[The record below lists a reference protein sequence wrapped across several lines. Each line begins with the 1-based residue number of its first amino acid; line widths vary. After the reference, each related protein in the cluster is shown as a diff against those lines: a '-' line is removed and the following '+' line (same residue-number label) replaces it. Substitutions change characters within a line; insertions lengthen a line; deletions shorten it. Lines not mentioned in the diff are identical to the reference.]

1 MYVGVVVSFI
11 SKLALCLIL
20 YISVFIF
27 FFFLE
32 LGTRLHQRD
41 ISNYPHKQDQGV
53 MERKRSVM
61 I

>member
-11 SKLALCLIL
+11 SKLALCLISIFL
-20 YISVFIF
+20 FSFF

-53 MERKRSVM
+53 VERKRSVM

>member
-11 SKLALCLIL
+11 SKLALCLISIFL
-20 YISVFIF
+20 FSF

-53 MERKRSVM
+53 VERDRYDLIS
-61 I
+61 

>member
-11 SKLALCLIL
+11 SKLALCLISIFL
-20 YISVFIF
+20 F

-53 MERKRSVM
+53 VERKRSVM